1 MSDQEARNKNFAFN
15 YQSDIFNQKAPVKA
29 EYNYS
34 HKGFQQNNSSNKTSF
49 NFLSWENN
57 NQKNPPSQNSSHIR
71 RNHPKEP
78 PKPKMHQKFE
88 EKLYTTEPKQSTDNT
103 RGQKET
109 LFLGNYEGEEYKIK
123 KEKNNE
129 YNPNLY
135 YKTKKPEQ
143 IKKEHIYGKNI
154 PKNKP
159 AIQRSKIDNNNL
171 NENNT
176 AINNNNE
183 YGNKKLESLNVERS
197 TNNEYNP
204 KYDAKQNRVN
214 MLKSNIFNDEKV
226 EEINKKSG
234 NTKKEISIN
243 SNKELKDKKDNFGK
257 KSKFDKNAEKLPR
270 NLDWRDTK
278 TNLLFNGEMNKDI
291 MKKDARQRK
300 FKEIYG
306 SDAIIPKERAEN
318 NFKTN
323 DRNLIEKK
331 TKQMNPDLNQAK
343 IKKISENIAQMQNNQ
358 FLNDSAKYKIKNNN
372 AEDNIKLYEINSKD
386 INKKEIERAFAD
398 RGIKIYD
405 VKENIDSIFSS
416 DNNNRI
422 TFKIRDNE
430 NDKDFNNKIK
440 NVQNELK
447 KRNNA
452 EIKTLFQEEKKKVD
466 LIPNSVKWDNT
477 NINSLTKNKNV
488 DKTLQEKTHSKPL
501 EKNNNEQKMTEIFVN
516 LKYKNEQN
524 II

>member
-1 MSDQEARNKNFAFN
+1 MSDQDARAKNFAFN
-15 YQSDIFNQKAPVKA
+15 YQSDIFNQKAPVKT

-34 HKGFQQNNSSNKTSF
+34 HKGFQQNSSNKTSF
-49 NFLSWENN
+49 NFLSWEDNK
-57 NQKNPPSQNSSHIR
+57 QTPPLSHIK
-71 RNHPKEP
+71 RNQIKEQPKSQ
-78 PKPKMHQKFE
+78 MHQKFE
-88 EKLYTTEPKQSTDNT
+88 EKLYSNEPKKNFDNS

-109 LFLGNYEGEEYKIK
+109 LFLGNYEGNEYKIK
-123 KEKNNE
+123 KDKNND

-135 YKTKKPEQ
+135 YKTKKPDQ
-143 IKKEHIYGKNI
+143 IKKEHIYGKNNA
-154 PKNKP
+154 KNKP
-159 AIQRSKIDNNNL
+159 AIQRCRTEYNNIYDNSNNNIM
-171 NENNT
+171 NNV
-176 AINNNNE
+176 NNV
-183 YGNKKLESLNVERS
+183 NKKMESLNVERS

-214 MLKSNIFNDEKV
+214 MLKSNIFNDDKV
-226 EEINKKSG
+226 EEINKKVANKTKG
-234 NTKKEISIN
+234 INNTSNREFKE
-243 SNKELKDKKDNFGK
+243 KKDNFGK

-306 SDAIIPKERAEN
+306 SDATIPKERIEN

-323 DRNLIEKK
+323 DRNLIEKT

-343 IKKISENIAQMQNNQ
+343 IKKISEGISQMQNNQ
-358 FLNDSAKYKIKNNN
+358 FINDYSKYKIKNNN
-372 AEDNIKLYEINSKD
+372 TEDNIKLYEINSKD
-386 INKKEIERAFAD
+386 LNKKEVEKAFAEK
-398 RGIKIYD
+398 GIKIYD
-405 VKENIDSIFSS
+405 VKENIDSILSS
-416 DNNNRI
+416 DKNNRI

-440 NVQNELK
+440 NVQNDFK

-466 LIPNSVKWDNT
+466 LIPNSIKWNST

-488 DKTLQEKTHSKPL
+488 DKTLQEKTHSKPQ

-524 II
+524 ILI

>member
-1 MSDQEARNKNFAFN
+1 MSDQDARSKNFAFN
-15 YQSDIFNQKAPVKA
+15 YQSDIFNQKAPVKT

-34 HKGFQQNNSSNKTSF
+34 HKGFQQNSSNKTSF
-49 NFLSWENN
+49 NFLSWEDNK
-57 NQKNPPSQNSSHIR
+57 QTPPLSHIK
-71 RNHPKEP
+71 RNQIKEQPKS
-78 PKPKMHQKFE
+78 KMHQKFE
-88 EKLYTTEPKQSTDNT
+88 EKLYSNEPKKNIDNS

-109 LFLGNYEGEEYKIK
+109 LFLGNYEGNEYKIK
-123 KEKNNE
+123 KDKNND

-135 YKTKKPEQ
+135 YKTKKPDQ
-143 IKKEHIYGKNI
+143 IKKEHIYGKNNA
-154 PKNKP
+154 KNKP
-159 AIQRSKIDNNNL
+159 AIQRCRTEYNNIYDNSNNNIM
-171 NENNT
+171 NNV
-176 AINNNNE
+176 NNV
-183 YGNKKLESLNVERS
+183 NKKMESLNVERS

-214 MLKSNIFNDEKV
+214 MLKSNIFNDDKV
-226 EEINKKSG
+226 EEINKKVG
-234 NTKKEISIN
+234 NKTKGINNTSNREFKE
-243 SNKELKDKKDNFGK
+243 KKDNFGK
-257 KSKFDKNAEKLPR
+257 KSKFDKNAEKVPR

-306 SDAIIPKERAEN
+306 SDATIPKERIEN

-323 DRNLIEKK
+323 DRNLIEKT

-343 IKKISENIAQMQNNQ
+343 IKKISEGISQMQNNQ
-358 FLNDSAKYKIKNNN
+358 FINDYSKYKIKNNN
-372 AEDNIKLYEINSKD
+372 TEDNIKLYEINSKD
-386 INKKEIERAFAD
+386 LNKKEVEKAFAEK
-398 RGIKIYD
+398 GIKIYD
-405 VKENIDSIFSS
+405 VKENIDSILSS
-416 DNNNRI
+416 DKNNRI

-430 NDKDFNNKIK
+430 NDKDFNNKII
-440 NVQNELK
+440 NVQNDFK

-466 LIPNSVKWDNT
+466 LIPNSIKWNST

-488 DKTLQEKTHSKPL
+488 DKTLQEKTHSKPQ

-524 II
+524 ILI